1 MKISQLP
8 FAVPNRNIGSTA
20 RSRLQG
26 RRQSRRRGSTLVETA
41 LCLVFVL
48 LPLALGGMQF
58 GLVLTTTHALQEV
71 SREAG
76 RFAALHYGEGTFDG
90 ADTQGD
96 KSGQD
101 PSLKNYLK
109 DVAQANKIPWDDI
122 KNNIDISPDK
132 SARTSGQPITVSITY
147 PMKKRSII
155 GQLGFWK
162 EKTPG
167 DAADGHLKDGVRPD
181 TPLSLSVLSKDY
193 TVSSTFVMQ

>member
-1 MKISQLP
+1 MKISQFP
-8 FAVPNRNIGSTA
+8 FAPPNRFSGLLV
-20 RSRLQG
+20 RSRQRG
-26 RRQSRRRGSTLVETA
+26 RRGGSTLVETA
-41 LCLVFVL
+41 LCLAFVL

-76 RFAALHYGEGTFDG
+76 RFAALHYGEATFDG

-96 KSGQD
+96 GNGQD

-109 DVAQANKIPWDDI
+109 DVAQANKIPWNDI
-122 KNNIDISPDK
+122 KGNILVSP
-132 SARTSGQPITVSITY
+132 SRISGQPITVSITY

-162 EKTPG
+162 ETTPG
-167 DAADGHLKDGVRPD
+167 DAADGRINNSVKPD

-193 TVSSTFVMQ
+193 TVSSTFIMQ